1 MLCVI
6 LLFCDESIL
15 RAMESFIVYVLT
27 EGCILVLC
35 VILLFC
41 DESILRAMESFIV
54 YVLTDVVS

>member
-15 RAMESFIVYVLT
+15 RAMK
-27 EGCILVLC
+27 
-35 VILLFC
+35 
-41 DESILRAMESFIV
+41 SFIV